1 MVRPVKGVTTGN
13 GYTFAKYEEGGWDQ
27 IPIFALVGQ
36 GLIVNPVFEK
46 GGDGKQHPVPDS
58 VESLTLE
65 IYIKVV
71 GADKVK
77 LPADYK
83 LPKFDDVAQIKF
95 VSPTAYINPYG
106 DYYFRA
112 SGVEL
117 A

>member
-1 MVRPVKGVTTGN
+1 MARAVKGVTQGN
-13 GYTFAKYEEGGWDQ
+13 GYTFEKYQEGGWDQ

-36 GLIVNPVFEK
+36 GLIINPVFEK
-46 GGDGKQHPVPDS
+46 GTDGRNHPVPDS

-65 IYIKVV
+65 IYIKGV

-83 LPKFDDVAQIKF
+83 LPKFDDLAQIKL
-95 VSPTAYINPYG
+95 VSPTAYVNRYG

-112 SGVEL
+112 SGVDL